1 MASTWNEIFNIDS
14 VLSRTTQSFLIYIL
28 FLGVNV
34 INLEF
39 ALATMSGISVVIAV
53 FYLRRDGLFSLDTQR
68 AVISLV
74 FLVVGM
80 FLIYVKQP
88 TGEEVF
94 TIVVK
99 QGMAEEL
106 IFRLGMLGMLRR
118 YLHGETIMQ
127 KGILAMLVLNSGLF
141 SLLHHHIFLSLF
153 ALSLMYGY
161 LFLKVGIVPSMVV
174 HALWNFYQSLEALV
188 IIVVAIVMY
197 EAVITFRMRKR
208 PFFRWYKRRFDA
220 SEKGR
225 SSV

>member
-88 TGEEVF
+88 TGEEVI

-106 IFRLGMLGMLRR
+106 IFRLGMVF
-118 YLHGETIMQ
+118 H
-127 KGILAMLVLNSGLF
+127 AS
-141 SLLHHHIFLSLF
+141 LSLRLGTQDGF
-153 ALSLMYGY
+153 
-161 LFLKVGIVPSMVV
+161 
-174 HALWNFYQSLEALV
+174 
-188 IIVVAIVMY
+188 
-197 EAVITFRMRKR
+197 
-208 PFFRWYKRRFDA
+208 
-220 SEKGR
+220 
-225 SSV
+225 

>member
-1 MASTWNEIFNIDS
+1 MTSTCNEIFNIDS
-14 VLSRTTQSFLIYIL
+14 VLSRTIQSLLIYIL
-28 FLGVNV
+28 FLGTSV

-39 ALATMSGISVVIAV
+39 ALATMSGISVVIAI
-53 FYLRRDGLFSLDTQR
+53 FYLRRDGLFDLDTQR
-68 AVISLV
+68 VVISLI

-80 FLIYVKQP
+80 FLIYVRQP
-88 TGEEVF
+88 TIEEVF

-118 YLHGETIMQ
+118 HLHGETIMQ
-127 KGILAMLVLNSGLF
+127 KEALAVLILNSGLF
-141 SLLHHHIFLSLF
+141 SLLHHNIFLSLF

-161 LFLKVGIVPSMVV
+161 LFLKAGIVPSMVV
-174 HALWNFYQSLEALV
+174 HAVWNFYQSLEALV

-197 EAVITFRMRKR
+197 ESINTFRMRKR
-208 PFFRWYKRRFDA
+208 PFFRWYKRRFEA
-220 SEKGR
+220 SEKER